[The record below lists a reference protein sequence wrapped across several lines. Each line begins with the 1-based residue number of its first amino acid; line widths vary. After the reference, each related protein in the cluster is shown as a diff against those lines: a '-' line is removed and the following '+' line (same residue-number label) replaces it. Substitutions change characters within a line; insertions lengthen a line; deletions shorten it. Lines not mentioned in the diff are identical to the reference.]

1 MANESDLQYEP
12 AGGAVMR
19 ERIEQMLADPARMS
33 AVLRSQLLDTEP
45 EDAFDRLTRIAARVT
60 GAPVAFISVIDRDRD
75 FYKSCFG
82 FTEPLASERQ
92 LTGRTFCHYAVLSEE
107 PLVIPDARA
116 DEHYRHVPT
125 VEALGIAAYLGV
137 PLKMRSGQVIGSF
150 CAVDVEP
157 HDWTPSDV
165 EILSALAEST
175 LREVELRTA
184 MEEAERIREGRARM
198 IQGFS
203 HDLKNPVGAAVGH
216 AELLLEGYLG
226 ELEPRQ
232 HASVERIRAL
242 LRDGLDLIDDLVEL
256 ARAEAGEIE
265 LRPTDVDVRKLTIE
279 LVDEYRAQVEAAG
292 LTLACELAAAYPT
305 IRADE
310 RRVRQVVGN
319 LLSNAIKYNLNGG
332 RVVLRA
338 EPRERKGAINV
349 GGECIALDVEDTGRG
364 IPEDKH
370 SLLFREFTRLDPE
383 AAPGAG
389 LGLAISRRIARAL
402 GGDITFRSTPGEGST
417 FTLWIPVRSS
427 E

>member
-1 MANESDLQYEP
+1 MSESDLQYER

-45 EDAFDRLTRIAARVT
+45 EDVFDRLTRIAARVT

-92 LTGRTFCHYAVLSEE
+92 LRGRTFCHFAVLTEE
-107 PLVIPDARA
+107 PLVIPDTRA

-157 HDWTPSDV
+157 HDWTASDV
-165 EILSALAEST
+165 EILTALAEST

-184 MEEAERIREGRARM
+184 MEEAERIRDARARM

-226 ELEPRQ
+226 EFEPRQ
-232 HASVERIRAL
+232 RASVERIRTL
-242 LRDGLDLIDDLVEL
+242 LRDSLGLIDDLVQL

-265 LRPTDVDVRKLTIE
+265 LRPTEVDVRKLTIE

-292 LTLACELAAAYPT
+292 LTLACELASAYPV
-305 IRADE
+305 IRSDE
-310 RRVRQVVGN
+310 RRVRQVLGN
-319 LLSNAIKYNLNGG
+319 LLSNAIKYNLSGG

-338 EPRERKGAINV
+338 EPREGQSAINA
-349 GGECIALDVEDTGRG
+349 GGEWIALDVVDTGRG

-383 AAPGAG
+383 VAPGAG

-402 GGDITFRSTPGEGST
+402 GGEITFRSTPGEGST
-417 FTLWIPVRSS
+417 FTLWIPLSIP